1 MSRTHFVAMAP
12 KLKPSGFSHHPFG
25 LSLSKPGHTLC
36 KPFDRRWV
44 NGLLGYSKKTSPM
57 RKLP

>member
-44 NGLLGYSKKTSPM
+44 NGLLGYSKKQVP
-57 RKLP
+57 